1 MMTISNL
8 ANEALR
14 WFGTFTDSVT
24 SLSLKG
30 EPSPQHRGLP
40 LRGGGFLRN
49 RKYDSARRGMDAQ
62 LALMKIK
69 KSVKPLIVIVESI
82 RTRPKKPAREY
93 PRGDVDNYSKGPL
106 DSLNKI
112 AWQDDVQIVGL
123 FATKR
128 YAKPGEEPGVNIHWF
143 EVEASS

>member
-1 MMTISNL
+1 
-8 ANEALR
+8 
-14 WFGTFTDSVT
+14 
-24 SLSLKG
+24 
-30 EPSPQHRGLP
+30 
-40 LRGGGFLRN
+40 
-49 RKYDSARRGMDAQ
+49 MDAQ